1 MQSLSNKKWRAQQIK
16 RLFNKFVPGK
26 GKGLNHLK
34 ITRKGVNYIGATNRG
49 NGVLCVVEDNNTT
62 HKLIQPGNCIGFIK
76 NGDGSAG
83 YAMYKEELF
92 ISTSDVIYGYA
103 DWLNRDTG
111 LFFVATQDKI
121 QEKYGHGYKR
131 NLQHLHGDRVMLP
144 FEDSGEP
151 DYKFMAQYAS
161 RLREDMLIRYKKYII
176 GQLSQLKYKELPALN
191 EKRWNR
197 FRAFGKHGLFKI
209 ASTSSSIDG
218 IRIIDSNIKNIPYVT
233 RTDANNGISR
243 FVSDKNLLFGSDDAN
258 CITIGLDT
266 QTAFWQSHLFV
277 TGQNIQIITGSQ
289 LNLWSAQFLI
299 PLFKNQMKAKFNWG
313 GNGATL
319 SRMKRI
325 ELMLPVNDTGTPDYV
340 YMEQYVKNMMLRK
353 YQQYLEFLDRR
364 DD

>member
-191 EKRWNR
+191 EKGGIDLEHLANTAYLRLLLPVV
-197 FRAFGKHGLFKI
+197 ALME
-209 ASTSSSIDG
+209 SESSIV
-218 IRIIDSNIKNIPYVT
+218 I
-233 RTDANNGISR
+233 
-243 FVSDKNLLFGSDDAN
+243 
-258 CITIGLDT
+258 
-266 QTAFWQSHLFV
+266 
-277 TGQNIQIITGSQ
+277 
-289 LNLWSAQFLI
+289 
-299 PLFKNQMKAKFNWG
+299 
-313 GNGATL
+313 
-319 SRMKRI
+319 
-325 ELMLPVNDTGTPDYV
+325 
-340 YMEQYVKNMMLRK
+340 
-353 YQQYLEFLDRR
+353 
-364 DD
+364 